1 LPTYLLLLALIIFK
15 VGCHVDCSILGLKA
29 ALTIKCL
36 PNLVAFAA
44 ATNLPYQVLRIC
56 FNTDSFVIG
65 VDTYALV
72 MMGNHLDQF

>member
-1 LPTYLLLLALIIFK
+1 M
-15 VGCHVDCSILGLKA
+15 CRLKA

-44 ATNLPYQVLRIC
+44 ANNLPYQVLGIC
-56 FNTDSFVIG
+56 FNTNSFVIG
-65 VDTYALV
+65 VNTYALV